1 MKRGYKTY
9 VRKKIDF
16 EDDLVIVYDENETQ
30 IYKGI
35 EDYEPMKD
43 ENWTWDAIEQIYRCN
58 GYIKI
63 CLEV

>member
-9 VRKKIDF
+9 ARKKIDF

-35 EDYEPMKD
+35 EDYEPMKN
-43 ENWTWDAIEQIYRCN
+43 ENWQWDNSEKVYKY
-58 GYIKI
+58 GDYIKI

>member
-9 VRKKIDF
+9 NRKRIDF
-16 EDDLVIVYDENETQ
+16 DDDLVIVFDGNESQ

-43 ENWTWDAIEQIYRCN
+43 EDWKWDPSENVYRLDK
-58 GYIKI
+58 YIKI
-63 CLEV
+63 CLGV

>member
-9 VRKKIDF
+9 IRKQIEF
-16 EDDLVIVYDENETQ
+16 EDDLVIVFDGNESQ

-43 ENWTWDAIEQIYRCN
+43 ENWRWDNSEKVYKYG